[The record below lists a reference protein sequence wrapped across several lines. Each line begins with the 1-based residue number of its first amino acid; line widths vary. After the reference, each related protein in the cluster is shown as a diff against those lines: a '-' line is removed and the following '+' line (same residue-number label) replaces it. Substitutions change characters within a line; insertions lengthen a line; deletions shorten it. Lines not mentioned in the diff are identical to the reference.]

1 MIAALLFAAGSA
13 LLGGALALAAR
24 GNRALLE
31 RTRTFAFAAAA
42 SVVAFHLLPEV
53 LPALGG
59 RALLWAAGGFA
70 LPWLLEALARALRP
84 RVGEAASASSLRVA
98 AEVGFVALVFHSL
111 VEGLTLWAAL
121 HAPGSHLDLEIAI
134 VAHHAPLTAAVALPF
149 LELKGARSLALRVL
163 GIALA
168 GAVGVL
174 VGSALPGLSASS
186 AELLLP
192 ATAATAGALLHVA
205 FDEIGVQRFGSR
217 AERAWDLLAAIGGV
231 GVAALGVLQK
241 GADGPLAG
249 SFLRALLALSLS
261 AAPALL
267 ASALAAELFRLRKP
281 LPVLARLLR
290 ALPLDAAALTLL
302 FFGPA
307 GLAVRALA
315 AAAFALLGRGGPP
328 EAPVGALAGAARRG
342 PWILCGLLL
351 AAAIHALAGPW
362 ALQPAPLALAAAGAV
377 LLASALV
384 PHGAGATAATLVS
397 GVLVLK
403 GAPAPLLLA
412 ALAVGSAIDRAALR
426 SRRSLVLLVTV
437 SPAAAAAAVL
447 LHVRATAP
455 ASVRW
460 PFGDLLTQLSMRAQ
474 PAAAPALLA
483 VLALLAV
490 VVFRSGLRGFLSP
503 LRHGAHREASDL

>member
-1 MIAALLFAAGSA
+1 MTNEAQAAQGENEEPYFLYGDEER
-13 LLGGALALAAR
+13 R
-24 GNRALLE
+24 GD
-31 RTRTFAFAAAA
+31 
-42 SVVAFHLLPEV
+42 
-53 LPALGG
+53 ALGIV
-59 RALLWAAGGFA
+59 RGGSKA
-70 LPWLLEALARALRP
+70 SLRP
-84 RVGEAASASSLRVA
+84 TGQATGDNL
-98 AEVGFVALVFHSL
+98 F
-111 VEGLTLWAAL
+111 
-121 HAPGSHLDLEIAI
+121 
-134 VAHHAPLTAAVALPF
+134 
-149 LELKGARSLALRVL
+149 GAR
-163 GIALA
+163 
-168 GAVGVL
+168 
-174 VGSALPGLSASS
+174 
-186 AELLLP
+186 
-192 ATAATAGALLHVA
+192 
-205 FDEIGVQRFGSR
+205 
-217 AERAWDLLAAIGGV
+217 
-231 GVAALGVLQK
+231 
-241 GADGPLAG
+241 
-249 SFLRALLALSLS
+249 
-261 AAPALL
+261 
-267 ASALAAELFRLRKP
+267 
-281 LPVLARLLR
+281 
-290 ALPLDAAALTLL
+290 
-302 FFGPA
+302 
-307 GLAVRALA
+307 
-315 AAAFALLGRGGPP
+315 
-328 EAPVGALAGAARRG
+328 GALAGAARRG

-503 LRHGAHREASDL
+503 LRHGAHREAQR